1 MFLFEIMPK
10 FWTDA
15 IVIAIVSYSFT
26 VSMGLIF
33 ANNPV
38 FVIIKPINLMNS
50 RSRKGWKGN
59 HAIQFSGGI
68 NNNNNRGREQGTG
81 FPSL

>member
-38 FVIIKPINLMNS
+38 FVYLNYS
-50 RSRKGWKGN
+50 
-59 HAIQFSGGI
+59 
-68 NNNNNRGREQGTG
+68 
-81 FPSL
+81 